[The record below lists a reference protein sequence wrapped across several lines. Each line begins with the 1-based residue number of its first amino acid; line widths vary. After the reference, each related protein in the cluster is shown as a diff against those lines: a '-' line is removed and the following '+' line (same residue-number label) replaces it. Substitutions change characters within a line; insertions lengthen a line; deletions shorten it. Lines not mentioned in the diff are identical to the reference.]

1 MFEQKITARD
11 IMTSPVYTVQPTD
24 RVKRVIALRCTHRI
38 SAMPVVDRKGE
49 SRGVPR
55 DTQEEGGSLM
65 RRMDDRRGRGQA
77 EVERVGGASRRSLPA
92 VDKNTRRERWSC
104 S

>member
-38 SAMPVVDRKGE
+38 SGMPVVDRKDE
-49 SRGVPR
+49 SRGLPR
-55 DTQEEGGSLM
+55 NTRDERSISK
-65 RRMDDRRGRGQA
+65 RRPA
-77 EVERVGGASRRSLPA
+77 RSLA
-92 VDKNTRRERWSC
+92 V
-104 S
+104 